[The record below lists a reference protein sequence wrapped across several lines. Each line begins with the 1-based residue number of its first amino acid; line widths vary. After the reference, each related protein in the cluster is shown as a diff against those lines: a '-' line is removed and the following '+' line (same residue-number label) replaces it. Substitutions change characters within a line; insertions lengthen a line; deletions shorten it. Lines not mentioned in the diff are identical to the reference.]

1 VDTDNILEMKGIC
14 KAFTGVKALQDVDF
28 SIRRGEV
35 HALMGENGAG
45 KSTLIKILTGVYSK
59 DAGTIH
65 FDGREICPAT
75 ALEAQHEGISTI
87 YQELNLI
94 PYLSIAENI
103 FLGREPKKRGVID
116 WKKIQEEAARI
127 LKESLGIEIDVR
139 KILCDCS
146 TAVAQMTALARA
158 ISINSKLVVMDEA
171 TSSLND
177 VEVKKLFQIINM
189 LKSKGISV
197 IFISHKLDEIFE
209 ISDRI
214 TVLKDGQ
221 LVGVRDGKDLTK
233 IELVSMMIGRDA
245 SEIMKFRREYKDYS
259 QAEEYCSSVE
269 VGYGNRL
276 NDVTFNIRKG
286 EVVGLAGL
294 LGSGRTEF
302 AKALF
307 GAEKYKKGQITVKG
321 KKVRYRLPKKAISD
335 GMGFCSEDRKAE
347 GIMPHLTLRENLSM
361 AILPRLSKNGIIE
374 ENKVTEIVDKYIER
388 LRIKTPSQQQL
399 IRNLSGGNQQ
409 KILLARWLCMCPE
422 LIILDEPTRGIDVGA
437 KAEIEGLIQELS
449 AEGMAVLYISSE
461 IEELV
466 RGCDRVIVLK
476 EGRSVSELTGDHIT
490 QNNLLAAI
498 AGSNNEKNGTEAVG

>member
-1 VDTDNILEMKGIC
+1 MDPNNILEMKGIC

-28 SIRRGEV
+28 SIRQGEV

-59 DAGTIH
+59 DAGTMF
-65 FDGREICPAT
+65 FDGREINPAT
-75 ALEAQHEGISTI
+75 PLEAQHEGISTI
-87 YQELNLI
+87 YQELNMI

-103 FLGREPKKRGVID
+103 FLGREPKKRGIID
-116 WKKIQEEAARI
+116 WKKIQEEAAKL
-127 LKESLGIEIDVR
+127 LKDSLGIEIDVR

-177 VEVKKLFQIINM
+177 AEVNKLFEIINI

-197 IFISHKLDEIFE
+197 IFISHKLDEIFK
-209 ISDRI
+209 ISDRV
-214 TVLKDGQ
+214 TVLKDGN
-221 LVGVRDGKDLTK
+221 LVGVRDVREITK
-233 IELVSMMIGRDA
+233 LELVSMMIGRDA
-245 SEIMKFRREYKDYS
+245 SEIIRARREYKDYS
-259 QAEEYCSSVE
+259 QAEEYCTSIE

-276 NDVTFNIRKG
+276 KKVTFNIRKG

-307 GAEKYKKGQITVKG
+307 GAEKYKHGEITVKG
-321 KKVRYRLPKKAISD
+321 KPVKYRIPKHAIKD

-347 GIMPHLTLRENLSM
+347 GIMPHLTIRENLSM
-361 AILPRLSKNGIIE
+361 AILPRFSGGGIIQ
-374 ENKVTEIVDKYIER
+374 ENKVTEIVDQYIER

-409 KILLARWLCMCPE
+409 KILLARWLCMSPE

-437 KAEIEGLIQELS
+437 KAEIEEVIQELS

-476 EGRSVSELTGDHIT
+476 EGYSVSELAGENIT
-490 QNNLLAAI
+490 QSNLLAAI
-498 AGSNNEKNGTEAVG
+498 AGSKKETDGRKPVQ